1 MAMPDRRS
9 LGERLFSAAIEAA
22 ETWPSGRSLALSLV
36 ALAAVA
42 ALDFWLPA
50 EINIAIPYA
59 FPVAIAAWLRPRA
72 WTALMVPAS
81 ATIWTW
87 IQYLTHATPIQAL
100 GLTFVVHIVTL
111 AVVAAVISLLR
122 QQSLQ
127 VYKLSLKDSLTG
139 LANRRQLLLRLEWEI
154 ERARRTG
161 APLSILLGDIDR
173 FKHVND
179 TLGHAQGDRLLEGV
193 AQALSSSF
201 RRADLVSRL
210 GGDEFAVLLPET
222 DSSEAEKLVRRAVEA
237 AQADLARYGSRISF
251 GAVTFTGAPG
261 SSDAALK
268 TADEMMYLAKSR
280 GGDGLAIVTV
290 DVSKDADASSRATP
304 MDRKRNAA

>member
-1 MAMPDRRS
+1 
-9 LGERLFSAAIEAA
+9 
-22 ETWPSGRSLALSLV
+22 
-36 ALAAVA
+36 
-42 ALDFWLPA
+42 LDYWLPA
-50 EINIAIPYA
+50 TVELAIPYA
-59 FPVAIAAWLRPRA
+59 FPVAIASWLRPRGLP
-72 WTALMVPAS
+72 ALVVPAS
-81 ATIWTW
+81 AATWTW
-87 IQYLTHATPIQAL
+87 IQHATHGIATQAM
-100 GLTFVVHIVTL
+100 GVTFIVHAVTL
-111 AVVAAVISLLR
+111 AIVAAVISLLR

-127 VYKLSLKDSLTG
+127 VYKLSLKDTLTG

-179 TLGHAQGDRLLEGV
+179 TLGHDQGDRLLEGV

-222 DSSEAEKLVRRAVEA
+222 DSAEAEKLVRRAVEA
-237 AQADLARYGSRISF
+237 AQADLARYGSRISI
-251 GAVTFTGAPG
+251 GAVTFTGAPR

-280 GGDGLAIVTV
+280 VGDGLAIVTV
-290 DVSKDADASSRATP
+290 DGSKDADASSRVTP
-304 MDRKRNAA
+304 MDRERNSA